1 MLAAANRRTNQALA
15 ELSVRPRQG
24 DAVDGEV
31 DLRCKTPPGRR
42 SGQRRAVDSDTSR
55 PGRGARRRRRA
66 QTNSPTSS
74 PCTDTTSASRW
85 APDARKR
92 CRPDRCN
99 TLWVS
104 RFRIAERAI
113 GCQRAQCR
121 PARHGRVGASAAHRP
136 ADRIARMAVDRL
148 VLLEP
153 PQRIPVETHG
163 ARHRAV
169 AVDIEYPRR
178 RSVGLT
184 GAYQGVQPRR
194 TQLHSLRVV
203 LVAQELH
210 ADIRQRD
217 VVLRVVGNLPDIARR
232 TGVEDE
238 HMSR

>member
-1 MLAAANRRTNQALA
+1 
-15 ELSVRPRQG
+15 
-24 DAVDGEV
+24 
-31 DLRCKTPPGRR
+31 
-42 SGQRRAVDSDTSR
+42 
-55 PGRGARRRRRA
+55 
-66 QTNSPTSS
+66 
-74 PCTDTTSASRW
+74 
-85 APDARKR
+85 
-92 CRPDRCN
+92 
-99 TLWVS
+99 
-104 RFRIAERAI
+104 
-113 GCQRAQCR
+113 
-121 PARHGRVGASAAHRP
+121 
-136 ADRIARMAVDRL
+136 MAVDRL

-238 HMSR
+238 HMSEIAANSPRGRFYSSPGSSHLGVIHAHRDAPCPAIATGGA